1 MGAGRR
7 LRISH
12 PADVQEMA
20 ADRMADQA
28 MQPGSRLTDA
38 LRASPEAEISR
49 KARDRTAPP
58 SFGTLPFDAG
68 PGQLLDEGVRS
79 TMGARFDADF
89 SGVRVHTGPRAASA
103 ASAMN
108 ARAFTSGQ
116 SIVFGAG
123 QYQPGSAAG
132 QHLMAHEL
140 AHVLQ
145 PHPDGLILRAALPF
159 ESTIEVHH
167 NVLKSRSFELKEG
180 EGVVVRV
187 AADWYLEDQDTPF
200 AERTPVD
207 LDNSETRPKGLG
219 DDFVI
224 SLVSEGWFMN
234 TTKGSADVSVS
245 RPARRVLKTSND
257 GTHHILVD
265 VADHNHNF
273 YLYGTFQLDKATPE
287 ELLEAPDAIKDP
299 TVSDVIH
306 DVLAL
311 AGLIPVLGVVPDAA
325 DATIYAAEGDWAQ
338 AGISAAAMIPIL
350 GEGATLVRLGE
361 RTTVRVGKAAA
372 RRLERRSAAAALKE
386 TRSALKLLGTPPA
399 FPHFRNAGA
408 AIDKSLV
415 GLAREARISQAGI
428 TRAAFEQYNVASA
441 KIRIGDGVQ
450 YLTAG
455 NSPGRLMHSED
466 WILSQVQELR
476 RRNPGVKIYLDQ
488 LYSERIPC
496 KECLAKLASMN
507 AELFYTV
514 REYGSRAADLMKA
527 YGL

>member
-1 MGAGRR
+1 VSASRR

-12 PADVQEMA
+12 PADVHEVA

-28 MQPGSRLTDA
+28 MKAEPA
-38 LRASPEAEISR
+38 VVEAPATGTAPEISR
-49 KARDRTAPP
+49 RAEGRTAPP
-58 SFGTLPFDAG
+58 AYGTLPFNAG
-68 PGQLLDEGVRS
+68 PGQPLDEGVGR
-79 TMGARFDADF
+79 TMGARFGADF

-108 ARAFTSGQ
+108 ARAFTAGR

-132 QHLMAHEL
+132 QHLVAHEL

-145 PHPDGLILRAALPF
+145 PHPDGRILRAALPF
-159 ESTIEVHH
+159 DSTIEIHH
-167 NVLKSRSFELKEG
+167 NVLQSRSFELKDG

-187 AADWYLEDQDTPF
+187 AADWYLDDEATPF

-207 LDNSETRPKGLG
+207 LDKSEERPKGLG
-219 DDFVI
+219 DEFEI
-224 SLVSEGWFMN
+224 SLISEGWIMN
-234 TTKGSADVSVS
+234 TTKGSADVWVS
-245 RPARRVLKTSND
+245 RPARRVLKTSNN
-257 GTHHILVD
+257 GTHHIIVD

-299 TVSDVIH
+299 TPSEIVH

-311 AGLIPVLGVVPDAA
+311 AGMIPVLGIVPDAA
-325 DATIYAAEGDWAQ
+325 DATIYAAEGDWMQ
-338 AGISAAAMIPIL
+338 AGISAAAMIPIF
-350 GEGATLVRLGE
+350 GDGATLVRLGE
-361 RTTVRVGKAAA
+361 KTAVKVSKAAA
-372 RRLERRSAAAALKE
+372 KRLERRAAAAAIKE
-386 TRSALKLLGTPPA
+386 TRTALKALATPA
-399 FPHFRNAGA
+399 HFAHFRNAGA
-408 AIDKSLV
+408 AIDKALV
-415 GLAREARISQAGI
+415 PMAREARITQAGI
-428 TRAAFEQYNVASA
+428 TRAAFAEFNVASA
-441 KIRIGDGVQ
+441 KVRVGDTVH

-455 NSPGRLMHSED
+455 NSPGRMMHSED
-466 WILSQVQELR
+466 WILSQVQDLKT
-476 RRNPGVKIYLDQ
+476 RNPGVKVWMEQ

-496 KECLAKLASMN
+496 EKCMEKLARTN

-514 REYGSRAADLMKA
+514 REYGTRAADLMKA